1 MRILVD
7 IGHPA
12 HVHFFKHFVRE
23 MEKKGHEFLI
33 TAKDKEVS
41 LRLLDAYGLK
51 YVRAG
56 SYRGGLVRKGIDML
70 RIDWDTLRVA
80 RRFRPDIVMSLGSPN
95 AAHVSWLLRRPH
107 VTFDDTE
114 NSREQ
119 YYLYAPFTKTVC
131 TPSCFQRDLGT
142 KQVRYAGYHEL
153 AYLHPTRFVPDPS
166 VLGEIGLTP
175 DDRFI
180 IVRFVS
186 WGASHDI
193 GQHGVVDPRQLVM
206 ELEKYGRVLI
216 TSERKLSTDLERC
229 RITVAPE
236 KLHDLLYYATLCI
249 GEGATV
255 ASECAVLGTPA
266 IYVNTLNTG
275 YVKEQDEKYGLTHC
289 FPDPRTGQAQAMR
302 KAVELLQ
309 RPNLREEWRRK
320 RDRLLADKID
330 VTKFVVDF
338 IENYPESFRNYRMA
352 NTDRR

>member
-12 HVHFFKHFVRE
+12 HVHLFKHFVRE
-23 MEKKGHEFLI
+23 MQKKGHEFLI
-33 TAKDKEVS
+33 TAKDKDVS
-41 LRLLDAYGLK
+41 IRLLDAYGLE
-51 YVRAG
+51 YVRMG
-56 SYRGGLVRKGIDML
+56 SYRRGLVLKAIDML
-70 RIDWDTLRVA
+70 RIDWSTYRVA
-80 RRFRPDIVMSLGSPN
+80 RHFKPDILISMGSPN
-95 AAHVSWLLRRPH
+95 AAHVSWLLRKPH
-107 VTFDDTE
+107 IAFDDTE
-114 NSREQ
+114 HQRDQ
-119 YYLYAPFTKTVC
+119 YYLYAPFTKTIC
-131 TPSCFQRDLGT
+131 TPSCFLRNLGA

-153 AYLHPTRFVPDPS
+153 AYLHPIRFVPDPS

-186 WGASHDI
+186 WSASHDV
-193 GQHGVVDPRQLVM
+193 GQHGVVDPRHLVM

-216 TSERKLSTDLERC
+216 TSERKLPTDLERY

-266 IYVNTLNTG
+266 IYVNTLSVG
-275 YVKEQDEKYGLTHC
+275 YCKEEEEKYGLIHC
-289 FPDPRTGQAQAMR
+289 FSDPRTGQAQAMG

-309 RPNLREEWRRK
+309 RRYLREEWRGR

-330 VTKFVVDF
+330 VTQFMVNFV
-338 IENYPESFRNYRMA
+338 ENYPESLREYRMA
-352 NTDRR
+352 NINRP